1 VSSAARRHRRRQQ
14 NQQAQRRSTCASPS
28 VVTVTIAV
36 PAGILPWER
45 ELLLPHVEA
54 LLTAVLE
61 DMAQNGDED

>member
-1 VSSAARRHRRRQQ
+1 
-14 NQQAQRRSTCASPS
+14 
-28 VVTVTIAV
+28 VTVTIAV